1 MISALQVRVLPQP
14 HIRAGSRQSHG
25 SKPPNWVVATTSTM
39 IPTVRSADTAYGI
52 IMYNSCLDEF
62 EEGTNN
68 GNADNRLTL
77 GDTRIY
83 GSNGAG
89 NIGGSSPGT
98 LSLAE
103 VSARSGGPTRHP
115 SKAPSRT
122 ALQASRYGSG
132 DGGRRGK
139 RTRPTNSSGSD
150 GSRGT
155 IVADD
160 SSTSRSNSPKLR
172 QIHSLRQNVMRHLRQ
187 QELSGAYQSLEE
199 IIVLAREAKRNGDR
213 DKASAIID
221 ETIKSVAETAFAKV
235 GGRKEAANRIAVGL
249 DALHLQLSTQS
260 DLIPPYNAI
269 PRATW
274 IKALRA
280 LTSARGVQRLHLK
293 GGDSIRVDGT
303 VSVTTPADAA
313 FGVLQRLITGAGV
326 RRSTPS
332 GDDGDSASNNLDERD
347 FSMVLNAFVSSGRM
361 DMAHRVVALQ
371 ERTKSA
377 PPLSPVAYSIMIKG
391 YGKLQDAKNIEM
403 MLSHARKNSIT
414 PDTIMYNSLIDAYVN
429 CDLVEEAQKAFLA
442 ITDRTGSNMPTP
454 NARSYNTMLK
464 GYARKG
470 DLRKALELSQSM
482 DSAGLW
488 NEVTTNTLVKAAVV
502 AGEFEAA
509 ENILAKFTTV
519 PGEGQGVS
527 SRKSD
532 RRGVGGKSRHQQHPN
547 IEAYTDLI
555 DGYGKAK
562 MLDKATGTF
571 RNMRQRGV
579 EPNEYS
585 YTCLIS
591 AMARNGK
598 MDEANALLSA
608 MESADVRPTTVTYN
622 AFIAA
627 ALADAP
633 PRGSAGSADVPDSS
647 YLDEEHRQYNNRI
660 VDCLKLLGRMVKSK
674 VRPNEIT
681 ISTIVGGMGR
691 CYPPRIEEAKSIV
704 AKLDRDGTISR
715 GDERIGTAL
724 IHTCGDN
731 GDFDG
736 SLEAYNAINKPDII
750 ALNAFL
756 DACCKCGK
764 VRTALETFEAMFTS
778 KSESRSRGS
787 RSTSSGRSRSFSPDV
802 VSYTTLISALL
813 EMGSSPA
820 SDRAHKLYDEMKSS
834 WGISPDIA
842 LVDIILSAMVGGGS
856 LGLDAKDME
865 FIRKI
870 LRDAEGLQGWAPNQ
884 LEDRIK
890 EVRFLLLGRL
900 SEAWKTNESAFGIDD
915 RATSTEKVIPRDP
928 LFEKKGWNTVDS
940 GFRLWGGGF
949 GGTPSSEG
957 EEDSTET
964 VDSFL
969 REHGWNEIGVGFKL
983 F

>member
-1 MISALQVRVLPQP
+1 MISALQVQVQPQP
-14 HIRAGSRQSHG
+14 HMSTRSRQRQG
-25 SKPPNWVVATTSTM
+25 RKPPNWIVATS
-39 IPTVRSADTAYGI
+39 IPTVRSVDSASGI
-52 IMYNSCLDEF
+52 IMYNSRIDEF
-62 EEGTNN
+62 DEGSTLNDN
-68 GNADNRLTL
+68 PDNRL
-77 GDTRIY
+77 GDSYVR
-83 GSNGAG
+83 NGAG
-89 NIGGSSPGT
+89 DIGGTHFRSSSSSAGT
-98 LSLAE
+98 LPLTK
-103 VSARSGGPTRHP
+103 VIARPGGSTRRR
-115 SKAPSRT
+115 SKPPSRT
-122 ALQASRYGSG
+122 ALQASQYGGGNG
-132 DGGRRGK
+132 DRRGK
-139 RTRPTNSSGSD
+139 RTANNSGSD
-150 GSRGT
+150 GSLGT
-155 IVADD
+155 KMTGD
-160 SSTSRSNSPKLR
+160 SSTSRSRSSSTQLH
-172 QIHSLRQNVMRHLRQ
+172 QIHSLRHDAMRHLRH
-187 QELSGAYQSLEE
+187 QELSEAYQSLEE
-199 IIVLAREAKRNGDR
+199 MIALARETKRDVDR
-213 DKASAIID
+213 DDASAIID
-221 ETIKSVAETAFAKV
+221 ESIKSVAETAFAKG
-235 GGRKEAANRIAVGL
+235 GGRKEAANRIAFGL

-260 DLIPPYNAI
+260 DLVPPYNAI

-293 GGDSIRVDGT
+293 GGDSTRVDGT
-303 VSVTTPADAA
+303 GSTTTPADAS

-326 RRSTPS
+326 RRLNPL
-332 GDDGDSASNNLDERD
+332 GGDGDTVSTESDLDERD

-371 ERTKSA
+371 ERTQSA

-403 MLSHARKNSIT
+403 MLSHARRNRIT
-414 PDTIMYNSLIDAYVN
+414 PDTIMHNSLIDAYVN
-429 CDLVEEAQKAFLA
+429 CDLVEKAQKAFLA
-442 ITDRTGSNMPTP
+442 FTERTGSNMESMPTP
-454 NARSYNTMLK
+454 NIRSYNTMLK
-464 GYARKG
+464 GYAKKG
-470 DLRKALELSQSM
+470 ELRKALELSQSM

-488 NEVTTNTLVKAAVV
+488 NEVTTNTLVKAAVI

-509 ENILAKFTTV
+509 EGILAKFNTIR
-519 PGEGQGVS
+519 GEGQGGS
-527 SRKSD
+527 PRKND
-532 RRGVGGKSRHQQHPN
+532 RRGSGGKTRQHPN
-547 IEAYTDLI
+547 MEAYTDLI

-562 MLDKATGTF
+562 MLDKAIGTF
-571 RNMRQRGV
+571 RTMRQRGV
-579 EPNEYS
+579 DPNEYS

-591 AMARNGK
+591 AMARNSK
-598 MDEANALLSA
+598 MEEASALLSA
-608 MESADVRPTTVTYN
+608 MESADVRPTTITYN

-633 PRGSAGSADVPDSS
+633 PRVSTTSDIGPDNS
-647 YLDEEHRQYNNRI
+647 YLDEEHRQYNIRI
-660 VDCLKLLGRMVKSK
+660 VDSLKLLGRMVKSK

-681 ISTIVGGMGR
+681 MSTIVGGMGR

-715 GDERIGTAL
+715 GDKRIGTAL

-731 GDFDG
+731 GDFEG
-736 SLEAYNAINKPDII
+736 SLEAYNAINEPDII

-756 DACCKCGK
+756 DACCKCGD
-764 VRTALETFEAMFTS
+764 VRTALETFETTFAGNS
-778 KSESRSRGS
+778 DSRSRGN
-787 RSTSSGRSRSFSPDV
+787 RSSGGSRPFSPDV

-813 EMGSSPA
+813 EVGSSPA

-865 FIRKI
+865 FIRKV
-870 LRDAEGLQGWAPNQ
+870 LRDAEGLQGWAPNE

-900 SEAWKTNESAFGIDD
+900 NETWKNEVGIDD
-915 RATSTEKVIPRDP
+915 RATSTGKASSRDP
-928 LFEKKGWNTVDS
+928 LFEKKNWNTIDS

-957 EEDSTET
+957 EEDATET

-969 REHGWNEIGVGFKL
+969 QQHGWNEIGSVGFRI

>member
-1 MISALQVRVLPQP
+1 
-14 HIRAGSRQSHG
+14 
-25 SKPPNWVVATTSTM
+25 
-39 IPTVRSADTAYGI
+39 
-52 IMYNSCLDEF
+52 
-62 EEGTNN
+62 
-68 GNADNRLTL
+68 
-77 GDTRIY
+77 
-83 GSNGAG
+83 
-89 NIGGSSPGT
+89 
-98 LSLAE
+98 
-103 VSARSGGPTRHP
+103 
-115 SKAPSRT
+115 
-122 ALQASRYGSG
+122 
-132 DGGRRGK
+132 
-139 RTRPTNSSGSD
+139 
-150 GSRGT
+150 
-155 IVADD
+155 
-160 SSTSRSNSPKLR
+160 
-172 QIHSLRQNVMRHLRQ
+172 
-187 QELSGAYQSLEE
+187 
-199 IIVLAREAKRNGDR
+199 
-213 DKASAIID
+213 
-221 ETIKSVAETAFAKV
+221 
-235 GGRKEAANRIAVGL
+235 
-249 DALHLQLSTQS
+249 
-260 DLIPPYNAI
+260 
-269 PRATW
+269 
-274 IKALRA
+274 
-280 LTSARGVQRLHLK
+280 
-293 GGDSIRVDGT
+293 
-303 VSVTTPADAA
+303 
-313 FGVLQRLITGAGV
+313 
-326 RRSTPS
+326 
-332 GDDGDSASNNLDERD
+332 
-347 FSMVLNAFVSSGRM
+347 
-361 DMAHRVVALQ
+361 
-371 ERTKSA
+371 
-377 PPLSPVAYSIMIKG
+377 
-391 YGKLQDAKNIEM
+391 
-403 MLSHARKNSIT
+403 
-414 PDTIMYNSLIDAYVN
+414 
-429 CDLVEEAQKAFLA
+429 
-442 ITDRTGSNMPTP
+442 MPTP
-454 NARSYNTMLK
+454 NVRSYNTMLK

-470 DLRKALELSQSM
+470 ELRKALELSQSM

-509 ENILAKFTTV
+509 ENIIAKFTTV

-527 SRKSD
+527 PRKSD
-532 RRGVGGKSRHQQHPN
+532 RRSVSGKTRHQHPN

-562 MLDKATGTF
+562 MLDKAIGTF
-571 RNMRQRGV
+571 KNMRQRGV
-579 EPNEYS
+579 EPNNYS

-598 MDEANALLSA
+598 MEEANALLSA
-608 MESADVRPTTVTYN
+608 MESADVRPTTITYN

-633 PRGSAGSADVPDSS
+633 PRGSTGSADVPESS

-764 VRTALETFEAMFTS
+764 VRAALETFEAMFTS
-778 KSESRSRGS
+778 KRESRSRGS
-787 RSTSSGRSRSFSPDV
+787 RSSGRPRSFSPDV

-856 LGLDAKDME
+856 LGLDEKDMK
-865 FIRKI
+865 FIRKV

-915 RATSTEKVIPRDP
+915 RTTSTGKVSPRDP
-928 LFEKKGWNTVDS
+928 LFERKGWNTVDS

-949 GGTPSSEG
+949 GEG
-957 EEDSTET
+957 EEDATET
-964 VDSFL
+964 VDAFL
-969 REHGWNEIGVGFKL
+969 REHGWNEIGGVGFRWWW
-983 F
+983 